1 MWRDEW
7 RSPLHVDLPVGNPD
21 DFLPNLWRSGESP
34 TGTVYVDKLETG
46 FLTWTDTVKA
56 YRKVGPGPSAF
67 SWDARSR
74 PALDAI
80 RSVMGRDNFFGQLI
94 TLLSQE
100 SAKNPATLKLRP
112 EIVAVVKSL
121 GERP

>member
-1 MWRDEW
+1 M
-7 RSPLHVDLPVGNPD
+7 DLPVGNPD
-21 DFLPNLWRSGESP
+21 DFLPNLWRSGESQ

-67 SWDARSR
+67 SWDAQSR